1 MKMKVEKQRMRGGMA
16 WADTMRT
23 LMAWADTMQI
33 LMAWAGTAVSI
44 FVCLLLPAG
53 CSSDAWSE
61 GMDTEAVNNDPV
73 PVSIMDA
80 SLDAESISAPASR
93 AATTSSL
100 AINGKVLKMFLIDAN
115 NSGAK
120 YTNRYQ
126 EAYTYNSSAGAWQAT
141 KPFYVDSRYA
151 KICACYDPNNAVG
164 FQTNSTKTANTGSM
178 SVKDNADNQLW
189 YYYAPAGSVNN
200 TNAQLSFTLKC
211 AYSRL
216 TLSLSKTS
224 DYPNAC
230 KVSKIVIK
238 PSTGTF
244 VTSGYVNILDGSLS
258 AAVSSPY
265 TITTTGMSMYTT
277 GLTTTAD
284 TSIDK
289 LFPAQKLP
297 TNAGLTFTLTV
308 DGKDYSVT
316 VPATKFNEFKRGVRH
331 TANLVMSGAGI
342 AISSV
347 TTTDWPAATEIKT
360 DATFD

>member
-1 MKMKVEKQRMRGGMA
+1 MKMKMEKQRMRMA
-16 WADTMRT
+16 AT
-23 LMAWADTMQI
+23 LSM
-33 LMAWAGTAVSI
+33 L
-44 FVCLLLPAG
+44 VCLLLPAG
-53 CSSDAWSE
+53 CSSDALPE
-61 GMDTEAVNNDPV
+61 GMDTEAVNNELV

-80 SLDAESISAPASR
+80 LLDAESITAPASR
-93 AATTSSL
+93 ASSL
-100 AINGKVLKMFLIDAN
+100 NSLAVNGKKLKMFLIDAN
-115 NSGAK
+115 TSGTK

-126 EAYTYNSSAGAWQAT
+126 EAYTYSSSAGAWQAV
-141 KPFYVDSRYA
+141 KPFYVDSRNA
-151 KICACYDPNNAVG
+151 KICACYDPNNAVT
-164 FQTNSTKTANTGSM
+164 FNTNSTKTATKL
-178 SVKDNADNQLW
+178 SVVDNDDTKLW
-189 YYYAPAGSVNN
+189 YYYSTNGTVNN
-200 TNAQLSFTLKC
+200 SNAQLNFTLQC

-238 PSTGTF
+238 PTSGTF
-244 VTSGYVNILDGSLS
+244 ATVAYVNIADGSLD
-258 AAVSSPY
+258 VTNTSPHE
-265 TITTTGMSMYTT
+265 INTTSMSMYTT

-284 TSIDK
+284 TSIDR

-316 VPATKFNEFKRGVRH
+316 VPSTKFNEFKRGVRH

-347 TTTDWPAATEIKT
+347 TTTDWPAATNVST